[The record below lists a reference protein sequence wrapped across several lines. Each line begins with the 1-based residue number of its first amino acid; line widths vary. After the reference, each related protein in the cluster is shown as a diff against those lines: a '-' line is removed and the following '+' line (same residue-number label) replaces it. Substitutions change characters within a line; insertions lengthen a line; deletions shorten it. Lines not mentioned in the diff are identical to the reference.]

1 MNIIRKI
8 SLLVAASVTV
18 CLLFTACNSND
29 TTAPMGFK
37 EISDDGVS
45 YDLFV
50 PDEWTA
56 DISTGMTA
64 AYYSGID
71 TSNISMTAFELT
83 DNKILSAKDYWA
95 TYEPELRAM
104 FTDLSYVGEPDEI
117 TLDEA
122 PSTQYIYTG
131 ALAGVQYKIMQ
142 IITVRNAQVYIFTYT
157 AKVDNYDAHIEDV
170 LAILGNF
177 RFK

>member
-1 MNIIRKI
+1 MNVLRKTA
-8 SLLVAASVTV
+8 LLLSVLV
-18 CLLFTACNSND
+18 SVGMLLTACGND
-29 TTAPMGFK
+29 NATAPMGFM

-71 TSNISMTAFELT
+71 TSNISMMAFELT
-83 DNKILSAKDYWA
+83 DNKIMSAKDYWA
-95 TYEPELRAM
+95 TYEPGLKAM
-104 FTDLSYVGEPDEI
+104 FADLTYVGEPDDV
-117 TLDEA
+117 TLDGVA
-122 PSTQYIYTG
+122 SAQYIYTG
-131 ALAGVQYKIMQ
+131 TISGVQYKFMQ

-157 AKVDNYDAHIEDV
+157 AEVDKYDSHIEDV

>member
-1 MNIIRKI
+1 MNILKKTALLLILLI
-8 SLLVAASVTV
+8 SAGILL
-18 CLLFTACNSND
+18 TACGNND
-29 TTAPMGFK
+29 SVAPMGFK

-56 DISTGMTA
+56 DISAGMTA

-83 DNKILSAKDYWA
+83 DNKILSAKDFWA
-95 TYEPELRAM
+95 TYEPELKAM
-104 FTDLSYVGEPDEI
+104 FVDLTYVGEPDDL
-117 TLDEA
+117 TLDGA

-131 ALAGVQYKIMQ
+131 TVAGVQYKLMQ

>member
-1 MNIIRKI
+1 MNILRKTALVLTVLI
-8 SLLVAASVTV
+8 SAA
-18 CLLFTACNSND
+18 LLFTACGNNES
-29 TTAPMGFK
+29 TAPMGFM

-56 DISTGMTA
+56 DISAGMTA

-71 TSNISMTAFELT
+71 PSNISMTAFELT
-83 DNKILSAKDYWA
+83 DNKILSAKDFWA
-95 TYEPELRAM
+95 TYEPELKAM
-104 FTDLSYVGEPDEI
+104 FADLTYVGEPDDV
-117 TLDEA
+117 TLDGVA
-122 PSTQYIYTG
+122 STQYIYTG
-131 ALAGVQYKIMQ
+131 TVAGVQYKFMQ

-157 AKVDNYDAHIEDV
+157 ARVENYDTHIEDV